1 MRDRGSKL
9 PGPKGGPEREEQVRE
24 IMELRRALARTRQ
37 DLQRSRGRGAS
48 SSDEE
53 PCRREE
59 LSGSLSGSLNG
70 LSNKPCLNRELVAKL
85 RSMTETIKML
95 STENVSLREEND
107 GLVMMRGGTSDADNN
122 DMLETKLK
130 AVIQSY
136 EKQVEEMGL
145 KMTSLEAALVD
156 SREKA
161 AGAPSGQGER
171 DKYKTLA
178 RRLKEERNQYKEMVE
193 AKNTEQSELQVEMDK
208 MTEMIGE
215 LRENCNALQRDLLS
229 ARQDDVRRQDASVQ
243 TGSTGGVSGIPPVR
257 RASLTE
263 LSPRARLSPKRT
275 ISNISQ
281 SSLSSNSNS
290 PRSASQLQK
299 SIELSRPK
307 QRSASMSSCS
317 SSPAKGARIAKPVA
331 RQPADPTSPRA
342 GASRSSSVSSPRS
355 PLASPRP
362 SRIPSSSSSFNNNT
376 NNNNANNNSSK
387 TGSPARSRLPLP
399 TGGSPARSGSIP
411 TPSERREVL
420 HIEEEVEEEKED
432 PMSQSDSSSLLAEA
446 EAVSRIVTVQLERV
460 LSRETS
466 PTMETG
472 DTGEVTEEEERKEEE
487 DEFPA
492 PPSLGDLEE
501 LAREEQVV
509 PATPR
514 TLRRADS
521 LRQKMAARRIQRTW
535 KHFYQE
541 LEEKKADTGRADADL
556 VEEEQEREDAISN
569 IQAVIMGH
577 QGRAASLAAARA
589 RGGIFTARPWV
600 AGLAG
605 GTLSEGDESEEE
617 NVEKLQG
624 IIRSHSFRLR
634 TLHEEDVFSV
644 GKVSS
649 IRAKFSRRSP
659 DGASDD
665 YLADSDRNV

>member
-1 MRDRGSKL
+1 MRERGSKL

-95 STENVSLREEND
+95 STENVALREEND

-122 DMLETKLK
+122 EMMVETKLK

-136 EKQVEEMGL
+136 EKQMEDMGS
-145 KMTSLEAALVD
+145 KISSLESALTE
-156 SREKA
+156 SREKVA
-161 AGAPSGQGER
+161 AVPSGQGER
-171 DKYKTLA
+171 DKYKALA

-193 AKNTEQSELQVEMDK
+193 VKNTEQAELQVEMDK
-208 MTEMIGE
+208 MTEMIVE

-229 ARQDDVRRQDASVQ
+229 ARQDDVKRQDASVQ
-243 TGSTGGVSGIPPVR
+243 TGSTGMSGIPPVR

-331 RQPADPTSPRA
+331 RQPSVPTSPRA
-342 GASRSSSVSSPRS
+342 GGSRSSSVNNSSSSPRS

-362 SRIPSSSSSFNNNT
+362 SRIPSSSSINS
-376 NNNNANNNSSK
+376 NNNNNSNSK
-387 TGSPARSRLPLP
+387 NGSPARSRLPLP
-399 TGGSPARSGSIP
+399 TGGSPARSSSIP
-411 TPSERREVL
+411 MPSERREVL

-472 DTGEVTEEEERKEEE
+472 DTGGEEATEEERKEEE

-501 LAREEQVV
+501 LAREQEQVV

-541 LEEKKADTGRADADL
+541 LEEKKAHTGRADADL

-600 AGLAG
+600 GG

>member
-1 MRDRGSKL
+1 M
-9 PGPKGGPEREEQVRE
+9 
-24 IMELRRALARTRQ
+24 
-37 DLQRSRGRGAS
+37 
-48 SSDEE
+48 
-53 PCRREE
+53 
-59 LSGSLSGSLNG
+59 
-70 LSNKPCLNRELVAKL
+70 
-85 RSMTETIKML
+85 
-95 STENVSLREEND
+95 
-107 GLVMMRGGTSDADNN
+107 
-122 DMLETKLK
+122 
-130 AVIQSY
+130 
-136 EKQVEEMGL
+136 
-145 KMTSLEAALVD
+145 
-156 SREKA
+156 
-161 AGAPSGQGER
+161 
-171 DKYKTLA
+171 
-178 RRLKEERNQYKEMVE
+178 
-193 AKNTEQSELQVEMDK
+193 
-208 MTEMIGE
+208 
-215 LRENCNALQRDLLS
+215 
-229 ARQDDVRRQDASVQ
+229 
-243 TGSTGGVSGIPPVR
+243 
-257 RASLTE
+257 
-263 LSPRARLSPKRT
+263 
-275 ISNISQ
+275 
-281 SSLSSNSNS
+281 
-290 PRSASQLQK
+290 
-299 SIELSRPK
+299 
-307 QRSASMSSCS
+307 
-317 SSPAKGARIAKPVA
+317 
-331 RQPADPTSPRA
+331 
-342 GASRSSSVSSPRS
+342 
-355 PLASPRP
+355 
-362 SRIPSSSSSFNNNT
+362 
-376 NNNNANNNSSK
+376 
-387 TGSPARSRLPLP
+387 
-399 TGGSPARSGSIP
+399 
-411 TPSERREVL
+411 L

-472 DTGEVTEEEERKEEE
+472 DTAEAEEERKEEE

-541 LEEKKADTGRADADL
+541 LEEKKAHTGRAEAEL

-569 IQAVIMGH
+569 IQAVILGH

-600 AGLAG
+600 AG

>member
-1 MRDRGSKL
+1 
-9 PGPKGGPEREEQVRE
+9 
-24 IMELRRALARTRQ
+24 
-37 DLQRSRGRGAS
+37 
-48 SSDEE
+48 
-53 PCRREE
+53 
-59 LSGSLSGSLNG
+59 
-70 LSNKPCLNRELVAKL
+70 
-85 RSMTETIKML
+85 
-95 STENVSLREEND
+95 
-107 GLVMMRGGTSDADNN
+107 
-122 DMLETKLK
+122 
-130 AVIQSY
+130 
-136 EKQVEEMGL
+136 
-145 KMTSLEAALVD
+145 
-156 SREKA
+156 
-161 AGAPSGQGER
+161 
-171 DKYKTLA
+171 
-178 RRLKEERNQYKEMVE
+178 
-193 AKNTEQSELQVEMDK
+193 
-208 MTEMIGE
+208 
-215 LRENCNALQRDLLS
+215 
-229 ARQDDVRRQDASVQ
+229 
-243 TGSTGGVSGIPPVR
+243 
-257 RASLTE
+257 
-263 LSPRARLSPKRT
+263 
-275 ISNISQ
+275 
-281 SSLSSNSNS
+281 
-290 PRSASQLQK
+290 
-299 SIELSRPK
+299 
-307 QRSASMSSCS
+307 
-317 SSPAKGARIAKPVA
+317 
-331 RQPADPTSPRA
+331 
-342 GASRSSSVSSPRS
+342 
-355 PLASPRP
+355 
-362 SRIPSSSSSFNNNT
+362 
-376 NNNNANNNSSK
+376 
-387 TGSPARSRLPLP
+387 
-399 TGGSPARSGSIP
+399 
-411 TPSERREVL
+411 L

-472 DTGEVTEEEERKEEE
+472 DAAEAEEERKEEE

-541 LEEKKADTGRADADL
+541 LEEKKADTGRAEAEL

-569 IQAVIMGH
+569 IQAVILGH

-600 AGLAG
+600 AG